1 MNRAAR
7 ALFLAISV
15 SALMA
20 ATIVPS
26 VGAAQAIPL
35 NAGQEADV
43 VNGGGHG
50 FFSYTIDGDE
60 LCYTLSVEGL
70 SMAPFGAHIHY
81 PGPRGVAAPIVV
93 PLATPPAATSTVSAC
108 ITASEG
114 GAMTPAELA
123 TIVADPRA
131 HYVNVHTTNY
141 PGGEIRGQLK

>member
-26 VGAAQAIPL
+26 VGAAAAIPL

-43 VNGGGHG
+43 VNGGGSG

-60 LCYTLSVEGL
+60 ICYTLSVKGL
-70 SMAPFGAHIHY
+70 SANPVAAHIHVAQ
-81 PGPRGVAAPIVV
+81 RGVAGPVVV
-93 PLATPPAATSTVSAC
+93 PLLTPTGATSTVSEC
-108 ITASEG
+108 KTASESV
-114 GAMTPAELA
+114 LA
-123 TIVADPRA
+123 AIEADPGA
-131 HYVNVHTTNY
+131 YYVNVHTPNY
-141 PGGEIRGQLK
+141 PAGEVRGQLK